1 MSRKPNVEAREKI
14 LKAAL
19 SIMRERG
26 FNAVSMD
33 EVAKAAG
40 IKKANL
46 FHYFPTKEALG
57 LAVFDFA
64 AACVRED
71 VRLQLSRGQDPI
83 RKVSAM
89 FTALEKSMDERRCR
103 GGCPIGNLA
112 MELSDQ
118 YERIRRRIA
127 AYFQE
132 WTGEV
137 AASLERGRE
146 EGYFRRELKA
156 QEAAEAILSL
166 FEGATLMCKA
176 RKDVAPLENARD
188 MAVEYLRGYKR

>member
-1 MSRKPNVEAREKI
+1 VTRKPNLEAREKI

-19 SIMRERG
+19 SLMRERG

-33 EVAKAAG
+33 DVARSAG

-46 FHYFPTKEALG
+46 FHYFPTKEELG

-64 AACVRED
+64 AARVRDDVRE
-71 VRLQLSRGQDPI
+71 QLSQGEDPI
-83 RKVSAM
+83 RQVSAM
-89 FTALEKSMDERRCR
+89 FAALQKSMGEGRCR

-112 MELSDQ
+112 AELSDQ
-118 YERIRRRIA
+118 YERIRKRIA
-127 AYFQE
+127 ACFQE
-132 WTGEV
+132 WSGEV
-137 AASLERGRE
+137 AASLERGRRD
-146 EGYFRRELKA
+146 GYFRRDLKA
-156 QEAAEAILSL
+156 GEAAEAILSL

-176 RKDVAPLENARD
+176 KKDVKPLENARD